1 LAEKIIINAEA
12 GTINYV
18 SGLIVLNNFKIEAL
32 DSTLNQIRIA
42 IEPENKIIDSRKNQ
56 ILLIDTD
63 GTDSV
68 VVTPRLRNVNN

>member
-12 GTINYV
+12 GTINYA

-32 DSTLNQIRIA
+32 DSTLNQIHIA

-56 ILLIDTD
+56 ILLIDPD
-63 GTDSV
+63 STDSV

>member
-1 LAEKIIINAEA
+1 M
-12 GTINYV
+12 
-18 SGLIVLNNFKIEAL
+18 IVLNNFKIEAL

-42 IEPENKIIDSRKNQ
+42 IEPENKIIDNKKNQ